1 LPLTRRVEGRQVT
14 HRGEVKHALW
24 FGVLTA
30 FVVIVLSACSGGGGD
45 QGEGGGGQAN
55 QEEQAEPRKVP
66 EYGDLRPGKYVT
78 DEFEPDFS
86 FEVVGN
92 GWVLSGSEERGLVE
106 MSQGVAGPLLA
117 FVNPEKVFDP
127 KNVSELDS
135 MSPPEDIAAWL
146 RGHPYLETEDPKPAA
161 VGGAEG
167 EQIDAVV
174 PSVPESEC
182 GGNCLGLF
190 AASDGAYDWVVF
202 EEEKLQFT
210 VLEDIGGE
218 RVVVAVEAKAADFGG
233 FLPKAW
239 EVLET
244 VEWEGT

>member
-1 LPLTRRVEGRQVT
+1 MRKRLL
-14 HRGEVKHALW
+14 
-24 FGVLTA
+24 VLAA
-30 FVVIVLSACSGGGGD
+30 FVVFALSACGGGGGGD
-45 QGEGGGGQAN
+45 QGEGGGG
-55 QEEQAEPRKVP
+55 EQAQKEQAKVRKIP
-66 EYGDLRPGKYVT
+66 DYGDLPPGKYVT
-78 DEFEPDFS
+78 DEFESDFS
-86 FEVVGN
+86 FEVVGK
-92 GWVLSGSEERGLVE
+92 GWVLSGSEERGPVE

-135 MSPPEDIAAWL
+135 MPPPEDVAAWL
-146 RGHPYLETEDPKPAA
+146 QGHPYLETEDPKTAA
-161 VGGAEG
+161 VGGVEG

-202 EEEKLQFT
+202 EEEKLHFT
-210 VLEDIGGE
+210 VLEDVGGKT
-218 RVVVAVEAKAADFGG
+218 VVVAVEAKAGDFEK
-233 FLPKAW
+233 FIPKAQ

-244 VEWEGT
+244 VEWEDT

>member
-1 LPLTRRVEGRQVT
+1 MRKRLL
-14 HRGEVKHALW
+14 
-24 FGVLTA
+24 VLAA
-30 FVVIVLSACSGGGGD
+30 FVVFALSACGGGGGGD
-45 QGEGGGGQAN
+45 QGEGGGG
-55 QEEQAEPRKVP
+55 EQAQKEQAKVRKIP
-66 EYGDLRPGKYVT
+66 DYGDLPPGKYVT
-78 DEFEPDFS
+78 DEFESDFS
-86 FEVVGN
+86 FEVVGK

-135 MSPPEDIAAWL
+135 MPPPEDVAAWL
-146 RGHPYLETEDPKPAA
+146 RGHPYLEAEDPKTAA
-161 VGGAEG
+161 VGGVEG

-174 PSVPESEC
+174 PDVPETEC

-202 EEEKLQFT
+202 EEEKLRFT
-210 VLEDIGGE
+210 VLEDVGGKT
-218 RVVVAVEAKAADFGG
+218 VVVAVEAKAGDFEK
-233 FLPKAW
+233 FIPKAQ

-244 VEWEGT
+244 VEWEDT